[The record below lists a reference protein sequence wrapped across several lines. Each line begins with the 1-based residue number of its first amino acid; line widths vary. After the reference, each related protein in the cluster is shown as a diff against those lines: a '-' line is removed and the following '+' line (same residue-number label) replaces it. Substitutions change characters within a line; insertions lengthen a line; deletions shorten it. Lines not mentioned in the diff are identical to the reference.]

1 MPRHMGATSGLHEDL
16 SRKAGIKLSSDRT
29 FGLAFGTFFA
39 LLGAFPALHHGPIRS
54 WALLLSGLFLLTALA
69 LPSLLHP
76 LNRLAAKFAEVMHT
90 IVSPVMVGLFFF
102 ACLTPLALVYR
113 MFRKDPLG
121 LRFDLEAKTYW
132 VKRESSPAPESMVN
146 QF

>member
-1 MPRHMGATSGLHEDL
+1 MSSHMAANSGLHEDL

-29 FGLAFGTFFA
+29 FGLVFGTFFA
-39 LLGAFPALHHGPIRS
+39 LLGAFPALHHRPIRS
-54 WALLLSGLFLLTALA
+54 WALVVSCLFFLA
-69 LPSLLHP
+69 VLMRPSVLHP

-90 IVSPVMVGLFFF
+90 IISPVMVGLFFF
-102 ACLTPLALVYR
+102 VCLTPLALVYR

-121 LRFDLEAKTYW
+121 LRFDPEAKSYW
-132 VKRESSPAPESMVN
+132 VKRESSPTPESMVN